1 MLTSSACFG
10 DTLYRS
16 DLVGICLFIVEEGFH
31 CIGVGEDNV
40 KVDGDRMDQMIIHY
54 DYLKEKL
61 IASLVFTAYVV
72 VF

>member
-1 MLTSSACFG
+1 M
-10 DTLYRS
+10 D
-16 DLVGICLFIVEEGFH
+16 
-31 CIGVGEDNV
+31 EDNA